1 MIGRKKS
8 SGTTGKK
15 LKDRKG
21 ISTNAFA
28 KKMGVHF
35 NAVRSRVEKGYLDEA
50 LYPDGSLNEDIA
62 TKVWLQIS
70 SVDAIAKAKR
80 ANPNLI
86 TTDSVIDQ
94 ELDQNTISS
103 ANLKKKLIDIALAKV
118 ELTEKQRTTVKLAD
132 VRKAARSFARSHRD
146 AALAF
151 PARYGAEIAAE
162 VSIDPAIL
170 IPVLEKFVR
179 SSLTEALNIPE
190 PFLDRENE
198 ED

>member
-1 MIGRKKS
+1 
-8 SGTTGKK
+8 
-15 LKDRKG
+15 
-21 ISTNAFA
+21 
-28 KKMGVHF
+28 MGVHF

-62 TKVWLQIS
+62 TVWLQIS
-70 SVDAIAKAKR
+70 SVDAIEKAKQ
-80 ANPNLI
+80 ANPHLI
-86 TTDSVIDQ
+86 TDSVIDQ
-94 ELDQNTISS
+94 ELDKNTISS

-132 VRKAARSFARSHRD
+132 VRKAARNFARSHRD
-146 AALAF
+146 AVLAF

-179 SSLTEALNIPE
+179 SSLTEALNIHE
-190 PFLDRENE
+190 PFPDQENE

>member
-15 LKDRKG
+15 LKGRKG

-35 NAVRSRVEKGYLDEA
+35 NAVRSRIEKGYLDEA
-50 LYPDGSLNEDIA
+50 LYPDNSLNEDMA

-80 ANPNLI
+80 ANPNFI
-86 TTDSVIDQ
+86 TDNVIDQ

-132 VRKAARSFARSHRD
+132 VRKAARNFARSHRD
-146 AALAF
+146 AVLAF